1 MKLWSIYL
9 KNYRQYK
16 EAEIHFPDP
25 FKGGISIIQGA
36 NGAGKT
42 NLLNAI
48 TWCFYGEE
56 AHLGIRDKG
65 LPIINNITFSELK
78 PNQTAT
84 ISVKISMMDNNGGIE
99 IFERKM
105 DVIKSRNSTAELAK
119 PQFRVSFKGKG
130 DRDWHLSKDPEFRAE
145 KVIPKD
151 LQEYFLF
158 DGERLDSYFGK
169 GPRQGLREEVFE
181 VSQLNLFERVIEH
194 LEKRLGDYQKE
205 IENVNP
211 KADEVFRKLAIKKGQ
226 LEQAK
231 KEKESL
237 DKSISEAK
245 IEEDRLAEQ
254 LKTLPIS
261 GQKLKELQTK
271 RETYN
276 RRLATVENDLNEL
289 RQKKLNMLLDFSKI
303 VLGRQCLK
311 RTKEIISNKVER
323 GEIPPEFKKRF
334 VERILEKGICICGSN
349 IKIGDQRS
357 NVEALLRQCSDIDEI
372 SQELIR
378 EDHNLEILLEKGKTF
393 KTRLNEASKEIYRRE
408 EELKTL
414 SEEVNEIEKIVSGI
428 DDQRVQN
435 LERRYKVARAEKERL
450 IDEHGQ
456 KKQDIRF
463 LTLEIETLEKE
474 YDSQVKKIERHEEKK
489 ARIQFCRNCIE
500 VSKKIMQEAMEEIR
514 EEIEKI
520 TKEQF
525 LGTIWKKETY
535 QSVLV
540 DGDYGISVLDQ
551 NGIEAIGT
559 LSAGERQFLAL
570 AFVNALHMVSGF
582 EAPIIIDTPLGRISG
597 EPKVNLAKA
606 LPKFTGGKQIIL
618 LMTDQEY
625 TKEIRETMKNFVA
638 AEYKIKFIEE
648 EYGSRAEVKPYEG

>member
-1 MKLWSIYL
+1 
-9 KNYRQYK
+9 
-16 EAEIHFPDP
+16 
-25 FKGGISIIQGA
+25 
-36 NGAGKT
+36 
-42 NLLNAI
+42 
-48 TWCFYGEE
+48 
-56 AHLGIRDKG
+56 
-65 LPIINNITFSELK
+65 
-78 PNQTAT
+78 
-84 ISVKISMMDNNGGIE
+84 MDNNGGIE